1 MPVNQHGKARG
12 KPKSQRQE
20 RRAFAGIAGTLGTPE
35 GRRPFARAPGKTG
48 SANHWLA
55 RVQAA
60 RAAEEAL
67 RKILTRDLLEA
78 CPAITNALALDF
90 PNVWLLSQAT
100 YPALSGVKGIGP
112 AKLRIIRDYLEV
124 NDVPVAW
131 GVPI

>member
-1 MPVNQHGKARG
+1 MPADFIKSKGK
-12 KPKSQRQE
+12 SE
-20 RRAFAGIAGTLGTPE
+20 RRALRREGRLGTPE

-60 RAAEEAL
+60 KAAEEAL
-67 RKILTRDLLEA
+67 RKIHTQSLRDA
-78 CPAITNALALDF
+78 CPAITEALAFDF

-131 GVPI
+131 EVPI